1 MNGILRI
8 AYKLL
13 VNDRPKFSALL
24 VGITFAVFLMVQM
37 TSLFSGILARASATV
52 VNVGARVWVMD
63 PAVQTVA
70 NSIPLPDYVLD
81 AVRSVDGVRYAV
93 PMYSGGALV
102 RLDDGTYQAVTV
114 IGLDDTTLFGR
125 PEVTRGSIEDI
136 YAEHGFLVVD
146 DAEYHKLGNPD
157 IGAEFELND
166 NRGVIVGVAHV
177 ASSGLFG
184 VPTLYT
190 TFTRAIQYIPSMRY
204 TISYVLVEPKSAD
217 AIPRIKQAV
226 SRLGYVALTN
236 DEFVAQISAFY
247 KFQTGLGVNLFL
259 MTVMS
264 FVVGLS
270 ISGQTFYSF
279 VLENLEKF
287 GALKAIGAKGAV
299 LVRMILFQAGFTA
312 LTGYGLGVGICTLMI
327 AAARLRLPDYAA
339 TITWGNLLLAFC
351 MVLVIAG
358 ISSYIAVRKVLRIEP
373 FDIFRG

>member
-204 TISYVLVEPKSAD
+204 TISYVLVE
-217 AIPRIKQAV
+217 
-226 SRLGYVALTN
+226 
-236 DEFVAQISAFY
+236 
-247 KFQTGLGVNLFL
+247 
-259 MTVMS
+259 
-264 FVVGLS
+264 
-270 ISGQTFYSF
+270 
-279 VLENLEKF
+279 
-287 GALKAIGAKGAV
+287 IGG
-299 LVRMILFQAGFTA
+299 RDTQDQAG
-312 LTGYGLGVGICTLMI
+312 GVQ
-327 AAARLRLPDYAA
+327 ARLCRPHQ
-339 TITWGNLLLAFC
+339 
-351 MVLVIAG
+351 
-358 ISSYIAVRKVLRIEP
+358 
-373 FDIFRG
+373 